1 MDFFGHEYDVLYMT
15 HDVLYY
21 QESVM
26 TRSSR
31 RNPDLSCAT
40 TNTIDWDLVVSN
52 LAVDLGMFD
61 PVVYGDDFLAF
72 SGSDASH
79 AWMRVGSGGDWV

>member
-1 MDFFGHEYDVLYMT
+1 MGLKRQNLVGWAVLLAA
-15 HDVLYY
+15 VAIAP
-21 QESVM
+21 
-26 TRSSR
+26 SSSL
-31 RNPDLSCAT
+31 NFD
-40 TNTIDWDLVVSN
+40 

>member
-1 MDFFGHEYDVLYMT
+1 MGLKQNLVGWAVLLAA
-15 HDVLYY
+15 VAIAP
-21 QESVM
+21 
-26 TRSSR
+26 SSSL
-31 RNPDLSCAT
+31 NFD
-40 TNTIDWDLVVSN
+40 

>member
-1 MDFFGHEYDVLYMT
+1 MGLKQNLVGWAALLAA
-15 HDVLYY
+15 VAAP
-21 QESVM
+21 
-26 TRSSR
+26 SSSL
-31 RNPDLSCAT
+31 NFD
-40 TNTIDWDLVVSN
+40 

-79 AWMRVGSGGDWV
+79 AWMRVGTGGDWV

>member
-1 MDFFGHEYDVLYMT
+1 MGLKQNLVGWAALLAAVT
-15 HDVLYY
+15 IAP
-21 QESVM
+21 
-26 TRSSR
+26 SSSL
-31 RNPDLSCAT
+31 NFD
-40 TNTIDWDLVVSN
+40 